1 MSSIKS
7 NREGGPLILCAGIAV
22 IDYVFRLDRFPAP
35 DIKTRANQFIAING
49 GCAANAAV
57 ALTRLGGR
65 ARLVAPLGNDAL
77 GAEIMAGL
85 RREGVMCDD
94 IVQVTGAVSPI
105 SAIMIDSS
113 GERIIVNYRDERLDI
128 ARVFDLKSLLAAAR
142 GVLIDNRF
150 PEFVLP
156 IATEARQRGLPILL
170 DGDKPTSETDILLR
184 TCTHVIFS
192 AEGLRATAGLDDL
205 DAALRY
211 IARQT
216 DTFLAVTDG
225 ANGIWW
231 IECGKTRHLPAFP
244 VRAVDTLGAGD
255 VFHAAFAL
263 ALAEARDM
271 ASCLRFAAAAAA
283 IKCTR
288 FGGITG
294 APSRV
299 ETEAFLRDHTLG

>member
-1 MSSIKS
+1 MSSTKS
-7 NREGGPLILCAGIAV
+7 GREGGPLILCAGIAV

-35 DIKTRANQFIAING
+35 DIKSRANEFITING

-65 ARLVAPLGNDAL
+65 ARLAAPLGNDPL

-85 RREGVMCDD
+85 RGEGITCDG
-94 IVQVTGAVSPI
+94 IAQVAGAISPI
-105 SAIMIDSS
+105 SAIMIDAS
-113 GERIIVNYRDERLDI
+113 GERIIVNYRDARLDV
-128 ARVFDLKSLLAAAR
+128 ARVLDLESLLAGVH

-156 IATEARQRGLPILL
+156 IATEARQRGLSILL

-205 DAALRY
+205 GAALHH

-216 DTFLAVTDG
+216 DAFLAVTDG

-231 IECGKTRHLPAFP
+231 IESGKTRHLPAFP

-255 VFHAAFAL
+255 VFHAAVAL
-263 ALAEARDM
+263 TLAETREM
-271 ASCLRFAAAAAA
+271 ACCLRFAAAAAA

-294 APSRV
+294 APSRA
-299 ETEAFLRDHTLG
+299 ETEAFLRRHF